1 MQSLKAQVSDLS
13 KKLDNCLKAIDNGA
27 FSEALCN
34 HMQEYESR
42 LRDLKAALSRAQLM
56 DRGGKLTEKQIEFF
70 FFAISRQLKQEDRY
84 KEILLSSLVRCVI
97 VNDDAIEIR
106 YNYKKELPTLAN
118 PVKVRSSHK
127 VSMVTL
133 E

>member
-1 MQSLKAQVSDLS
+1 
-13 KKLDNCLKAIDNGA
+13 
-27 FSEALCN
+27 
-34 HMQEYESR
+34 
-42 LRDLKAALSRAQLM
+42 M
-56 DRGGKLTEKQIEFF
+56 DRGGKLTEQQIEFF
-70 FFAISRQLKQEDRY
+70 FFAIFRQLKQEDRY

-97 VNDDAIEIR
+97 VNNDSIEIQ

-118 PVKVRSSHK
+118 PVKVRSSHN

>member
-1 MQSLKAQVSDLS
+1 M
-13 KKLDNCLKAIDNGA
+13 
-27 FSEALCN
+27 
-34 HMQEYESR
+34 
-42 LRDLKAALSRAQLM
+42 
-56 DRGGKLTEKQIEFF
+56 TEQQIEFF
-70 FFAISRQLKQEDRY
+70 FFAISRQLKTEPRY

-97 VNDDAIEIR
+97 VNDDSLEIR

-127 VSMVTL
+127 VLMVAP

>member
-1 MQSLKAQVSDLS
+1 
-13 KKLDNCLKAIDNGA
+13 
-27 FSEALCN
+27 
-34 HMQEYESR
+34 
-42 LRDLKAALSRAQLM
+42 M